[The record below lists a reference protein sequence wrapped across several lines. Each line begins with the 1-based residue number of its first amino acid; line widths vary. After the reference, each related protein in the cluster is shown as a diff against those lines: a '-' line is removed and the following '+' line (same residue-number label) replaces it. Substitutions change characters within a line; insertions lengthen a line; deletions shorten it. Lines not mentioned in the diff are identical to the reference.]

1 MHAHMRVLLV
11 STLVAGGLSSAA
23 HAATVEVDKL
33 VGKQAAASFT
43 GTARIKCANKTF
55 GTLSAFGFLSG
66 SETITKTTGTPKT
79 VDNGVFI
86 EISYTNSCTGA
97 SLSFA
102 DGSVPNGFTPP
113 DARLNSAGLDGTTT
127 VQDVASG
134 NTATVSLDVV
144 FEGVGPITAEKS
156 NTKTKTVD
164 GPHGPVTITITRD
177 AAGSRAADASGTIT
191 VAGVALTSTFTS
203 VSLSDHANQTITIT
217 KN

>member
-23 HAATVEVDKL
+23 HAATVEVNKL
-33 VGKQAAASFT
+33 VGKQAAASFS

-55 GTLSAFGFLSG
+55 GTLTAFGFLSA
-66 SETITKTTGTPKT
+66 SQTITKTTGTPRT
-79 VDNGVFI
+79 VDNGVFV

-113 DARLNSAGLDGTTT
+113 DAHLNSAGADGTT
-127 VQDVASG
+127 VAQDPASG
-134 NTATVSLDVV
+134 GTVTVGLDVV
-144 FEGVGPITAEKS
+144 FEGFGPITAEKS
-156 NTKTKTVD
+156 NTKTKTT
-164 GPHGPVTITITRD
+164 GPVTITITRD
-177 AAGSRAADASGTIT
+177 AAASRAADASGTIT
-191 VAGVALTSTFTS
+191 VAGVPVTMTFTT
-203 VSLSDHANQTITIT
+203 VTLSDHANQTITIT